1 MIIRIKENTC
11 RKHPS
16 IYESIQDL
24 KIEQHA
30 NLIFAEKA
38 EAETMKITKLI
49 LYEEIDEQLQH
60 LIANFRIY
68 PRKKISRKPELCLI
82 FIFLIKF
89 LNIAIFHVHNI

>member
-16 IYESIQDL
+16 IQDL
-24 KIEQHA
+24 KTEQHA

-82 FIFLIKF
+82 FIFLTKF
-89 LNIAIFHVHNI
+89 FKYSNFSRS